1 MTTHRFTRRR
11 ALQSAGVALLG
22 AALAGQLAATSAAE
36 ESAAALD
43 VGRAAALAA
52 VLAALARG
60 PATELDAAA
69 YTAGFDVFYADSPP
83 PFRRYADETLDAI
96 AAEAPFMTVVPE
108 DGYALLRTWATE
120 PPRQGMV
127 AAALDLASLS
137 FDEDELKTP
146 GFSLVTGGTA

>member
-11 ALQSAGVALLG
+11 ALQGAGVALLG
-22 AALAGQLAATSAAE
+22 VALAGQHAAPSVAE
-36 ESAAALD
+36 ESATALD

-52 VLAALARG
+52 VLAALAQG
-60 PATELDAAA
+60 PASDLDAAA
-69 YTAGFDVFYADSPP
+69 YTVDFEAFYAASPE
-83 PFRRYADETLDAI
+83 PFRRYADGTLDAMV
-96 AAEAPFMTVVPE
+96 AEASFMTVAPE
-108 DGYALLRTWATE
+108 DGYALMRTWATE

>member
-22 AALAGQLAATSAAE
+22 AALAGQHAAASAAE
-36 ESAAALD
+36 EPTAALD
-43 VGRAAALAA
+43 VGRAAALGA
-52 VLAALARG
+52 VLAALAQG
-60 PATELDAAA
+60 PATDLDVAA
-69 YTAGFDVFYADSPP
+69 YTTDFDAFYADSPA

-96 AAEAPFMTVVPE
+96 AAEAPFMTMAPE

-120 PPRQGMV
+120 PPRQGTV
-127 AAALDLASLS
+127 AAALDLASLA